1 MTANVLPSIFAMEIG
16 DTPTLQVVTF
26 EMLQQEEKNRQ
37 VATANLAGVA
47 GAANAYSASRAGY
60 GSYHAESWN
69 RKQAIKRFP
78 SLRLAKVTS
87 RRESRCINGS
97 TTRKT
102 PKAPA
107 VAWGIR

>member
-26 EMLQQEEKNRQ
+26 EMLQQKKNRQ
-37 VATANLAGVA
+37 VATAILAGVA
-47 GAANAYSASRAGY
+47 NTYSASRAGY

>member
-26 EMLQQEEKNRQ
+26 EMLQQKEKNRQ
-37 VATANLAGVA
+37 VASANLA